1 MHPNLDFCL
10 RYSAAWMKATVWG
23 DGGSYIGFVV
33 DKSVWTSYPP
43 TAQSVCL
50 VGGCVDTASE
60 DYMGESGCVQNNFH
74 NTLPPLEKK
83 ETRLSPLRYEVELAW
98 WWGGESVIWDWTF
111 LWTEIARWTGGATT
125 SDTGQRGPNTTS
137 DTISLLKHGHHLK
150 CVIYSFPHTMR
161 FLIIKAD

>member
-1 MHPNLDFCL
+1 MHPNLNFCL

-60 DYMGESGCVQNNFH
+60 DYMGESGCVQNKFH

-83 ETRLSPLRYEVELAW
+83 ETRLSPLRYEVELAG

-111 LWTEIARWTGGATT
+111 LWTEIAAEQEEQPLLILDRGGQIPLRIQSHFWNMATT
-125 SDTGQRGPNTTS
+125 
-137 DTISLLKHGHHLK
+137 
-150 CVIYSFPHTMR
+150 
-161 FLIIKAD
+161 